1 MRAKMINETNF
12 KKGINP
18 KVAMGIG
25 GINFGKEFEIEFE
38 KYTLEWFEKLKQL
51 EGKTI
56 TTEMRIFN
64 LSNNIQV
71 SDWQKDTIKIIK
83 ILEPRIKVDSIRK
96 DNFIVNLYL
105 WVVGEIDVEEYRCDL
120 GDLNKKIY
128 IE

>member
-105 WVVGEIDVEEYRCDL
+105 WVVGEIDGEEYRCDL

>member
-1 MRAKMINETNF
+1 MINETNF

-105 WVVGEIDVEEYRCDL
+105 WVVGEIDGEEYRCDL